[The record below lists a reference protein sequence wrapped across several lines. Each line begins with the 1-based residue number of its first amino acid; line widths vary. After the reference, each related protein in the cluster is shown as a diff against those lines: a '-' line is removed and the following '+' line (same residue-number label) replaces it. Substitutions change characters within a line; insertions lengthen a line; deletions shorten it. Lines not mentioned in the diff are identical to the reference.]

1 MPSALETQSVN
12 YWTAR
17 EVPIFSF
24 SQWNLSD
31 AAAFFLPLQPSK
43 SGWCQLWLPAH
54 LLSIPSASLLI
65 WTSSSCTRLI
75 ITTSLLFSPCVDPPH
90 RPTWVFLDANLFHV
104 MSVLR
109 MKSKLFKR
117 VDKAFV
123 IWALPMHPAS
133 FFTTLSFLLSF
144 FHLNKRILTLLCVL
158 NRLLTNKTNKIGFL
172 GDFPRSPVVKTP
184 CFQ

>member
-12 YWTAR
+12 HWTAR
-17 EVPIFSF
+17 EVPVFSF
-24 SQWNLSD
+24 SQWNLSN

-65 WTSSSCTRLI
+65 WTSSSCAGLI

-104 MSVLR
+104 ISVLR

-117 VDKAFV
+117 VDKAFRDLGPTYASSLIFHYFV
-123 IWALPMHPAS
+123 ISS
-133 FFTTLSFLLSF
+133 FILSF
-144 FHLNKRILTLLCVL
+144 KQ
-158 NRLLTNKTNKIGFL
+158 TNFDTVVCAEQTTDEQDKQNW
-172 GDFPRSPVVKTP
+172 FPWGLP
-184 CFQ
+184 